1 MTNKEK
7 LEKAYELIGEANKLI
22 DEVAN
27 SEPEVEPEDPVAEY
41 KNEVNA
47 RYNGD
52 VADVNFYVN
61 FYGKSSRSCSASFDA
76 SMYNSYY
83 QFLSKEYADAAARM
97 YKMICMQLAFKWCH
111 DRDFVPDWNNWEL
124 NAGKF
129 YLKYS
134 RRTKEYSVFDAYC
147 DEGAVVYFS
156 TPEIAHKCADWLNS
170 LDLEKEGLI

>member
-7 LEKAYELIGEANKLI
+7 LEKAYELIDEANKLI

-83 QFLSKEYADAAARM
+83 QFLSKEYADEAARL
-97 YKMICMQLAFKWCH
+97 YKLICMQLAFKWCH
-111 DRDFVPDWNNWEL
+111 DRDYVPDWADAESEKWFVAYDAVSNIYDIGAAYVVTENL
-124 NAGKF
+124 VF
-129 YLKYS
+129 FSS
-134 RRTKEYSVFDAYC
+134 REVAQ
-147 DEGAVVYFS
+147 
-156 TPEIAHKCADWLNS
+156 KCADWLNS
-170 LDLEKEGLI
+170 LNWEKEGLI